1 MQRSKIIFFLIFIVF
16 QSLYSQSIYKF
27 PEGKTSDKIRF
38 ELINNVM
45 LIPVEVNGLELTF
58 LLDTGVSKPIVFNFL
73 KAADSLQILNAEK
86 IQVRGLGDGSD
97 LEALR
102 SSHNTFKIGEAVN
115 NDQAFYAVF
124 DPELNFAPKIGK
136 PIDGIIG
143 YDIFKDFVVEI
154 NYNRKF
160 IKIKKPKDY
169 SLKVCNR
176 CEVLDLNFEYNRPY
190 ILSNVDIGIKENI
203 PVNLLLDS
211 GSSDALWLFEDE
223 EKDIKISQKSFI
235 DYLGAGLNGS
245 VHGKRSKIK
254 KLALGKFDIK
264 SPKVAFPDLL
274 AITSMKSY
282 EDRNGSIGGEILK
295 RFNCVFDY
303 SNSKLMLKPN
313 RYFNQEFSYNKSG
326 ILLENSEVRIVM
338 ELSANQNSAVSFS
351 GKNTVNINGVVK
363 PNYKYNLKPV
373 YTIYQVLSNSPAE
386 KAGLIKGDEIIYINN
401 RNTQDMTLE
410 KVISYFFEDSGEEL
424 KIIVNRNGIERKF
437 RLILKSPLE

>member
-1 MQRSKIIFFLIFIVF
+1 MHPSKIIFFLIFTAF
-16 QSLYSQSIYKF
+16 QGLYSQSIYML
-27 PEGKTSDKIRF
+27 PEGETSDKIRF
-38 ELINNVM
+38 ELINNVI

-86 IQVRGLGDGSD
+86 IKVRGLGNGND

-115 NDQAFYAVF
+115 IDQAFYAVF
-124 DPELNFAPKIGK
+124 DPELNFAPKIGI

-143 YDIFKDFVVEI
+143 YDFFKDFIVEI

-160 IKIKKPKDY
+160 IKIKKPSEYK
-169 SLKVCNR
+169 LRICRR
-176 CEVLDLNFEYNRPY
+176 CQVLELNLENNRPY
-190 ILSNVDIGIKENI
+190 VLSYVDIGANKNI

-211 GSSDALWLFEDE
+211 GNSDALWLFEDE
-223 EKDIKISQKSFI
+223 ENDIQISQKSFI
-235 DYLGAGLNGS
+235 DYLGAGLSGS
-245 VHGKRSKIK
+245 VYGKRSKIK
-254 KLALGKFDIK
+254 KLALGKFDVQ
-264 SPKVAFPDLL
+264 SPKVAFPDTL
-274 AITSMKSY
+274 AIAAMKSF

-313 RYFNQEFSYNKSG
+313 SYFKEEFSYNKSG
-326 ILLENSEVRIVM
+326 ILVENSGVRMVM
-338 ELSANQNSAVSFS
+338 ELSGDQNSAVSFS
-351 GKNTVNINGVVK
+351 GRNSVSINGVIK

-373 YTIYQVLSNSPAE
+373 YTIYQILPNSPAE
-386 KAGLIKGDEIIYINN
+386 KSGLMKGDEITFINN
-401 RNTQDMTLE
+401 RNTQDITLE
-410 KVISYFFEDSGEEL
+410 NLIGYFYDDSGEEL
-424 KIIVNRNGIERKF
+424 KIIVNRNGVERKF